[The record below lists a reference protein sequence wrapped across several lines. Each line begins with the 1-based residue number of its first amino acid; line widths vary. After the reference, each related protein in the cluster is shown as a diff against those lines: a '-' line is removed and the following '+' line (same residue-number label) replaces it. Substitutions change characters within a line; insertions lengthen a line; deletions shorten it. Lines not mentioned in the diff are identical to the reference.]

1 MVDLKKFTAILSFL
15 DNYMTSKGK
24 KEIND
29 MEANRE
35 LEHAGLLNDS
45 QTEPGLRLRNL
56 LMIMR
61 DTNHLPQNVK
71 QVYGAWTIKLS
82 TTMAKIPLVNQF
94 QYC

>member
-45 QTEPGLRLRNL
+45 
-56 LMIMR
+56 
-61 DTNHLPQNVK
+61 
-71 QVYGAWTIKLS
+71 
-82 TTMAKIPLVNQF
+82 
-94 QYC
+94 

>member
-45 QTEPGLRLRNL
+45 QTEPGLPLRNL
-56 LMIMR
+56 LMSMR

-71 QVYGAWTIKLS
+71 RC
-82 TTMAKIPLVNQF
+82 MAPGQSSCLRQWQKYRL
-94 QYC
+94 

>member
-45 QTEPGLRLRNL
+45 QTEPGLPLRNFL
-56 LMIMR
+56 
-61 DTNHLPQNVK
+61 
-71 QVYGAWTIKLS
+71 
-82 TTMAKIPLVNQF
+82 
-94 QYC
+94 

>member
-45 QTEPGLRLRNL
+45 QTEPGLPLRNL
-56 LMIMR
+56 LMSMR
-61 DTNHLPQNVK
+61 DI
-71 QVYGAWTIKLS
+71 TICRRMS
-82 TTMAKIPLVNQF
+82 SRCMAPGQSSCLRQWQKYRL
-94 QYC
+94 

>member
-1 MVDLKKFTAILSFL
+1 M
-15 DNYMTSKGK
+15 MSKSK

-45 QTEPGLRLRNL
+45 QTKPGQPLRNL
-56 LMIMR
+56 LMSMR
-61 DTNHLPQNVK
+61 DNNHLPQNIR
-71 QVYGAWTIKLS
+71 QVYGAWTIRLS
-82 TTMAKIPLVNQF
+82 KTIAKIPLVNQF